1 MIPRHPRHKRP
12 VRFNRSRPNP
22 IQRLP
27 FYRPSLA
34 RVGDY
39 WRMPEAQDYVMG
51 RELGRVCAV
60 AFLQALVEAQASP
73 EMAGSAHLA
82 DVVCSAIEVHGGSIS
97 PSQRGLLDGFFGRQS
112 VVVEALQRGA
122 GAAKPTPPYTLE
134 QLEAALT
141 DLAAIGSEAYALQ
154 RASSLAG
161 LIPDRQDRPHFS
173 LT

>member
-1 MIPRHPRHKRP
+1 MIARPPRHKRP
-12 VRFNRSRPNP
+12 VRFNRNRANP

-51 RELGRVCAV
+51 REVGRVCAV
-60 AFLQALVEAQASP
+60 AFLQAMEEALTSP
-73 EMAGSAHLA
+73 EMAASAHLS
-82 DVVCSAIEVHGGSIS
+82 DLVCSAVEVHGGSIS

-112 VVVEALQRGA
+112 VIVEALKRGA
-122 GAAKPTPPYTLE
+122 SAAKPSPPYTLE

-141 DLAAIGSEAYALQ
+141 DLAAIGSDTYALQ
-154 RASSLAG
+154 RAASLSG
-161 LIPDRQDRPHFS
+161 LIPDRQDRPLFS
-173 LT
+173 LE